1 MILATANRI
10 ENIKADSRKC
20 YLLFCWKNGGKHM
33 NKTIIQIATEKHI
46 NKVCINGN
54 IKDIRQLDKKPFEVI
69 PERVEVM
76 KNSIYNE
83 PILFC
88 YC

>member
-1 MILATANRI
+1 
-10 ENIKADSRKC
+10 
-20 YLLFCWKNGGKHM
+20 M

-46 NKVCINGN
+46 NKVCIYGM
-54 IKDIRQLDKKPFEVI
+54 IKDIRQLDKKTFTAI

-76 KNSIYNE
+76 ENSIYNE

-88 YC
+88 Y